1 MKTRALILVL
11 LLLGL
16 AACASH
22 APRCGDRLSPINGNL
37 STKAVR
43 S

>member
-1 MKTRALILVL
+1 MKTRALILV

-22 APRCGDRLSPINGNL
+22 APRCRDRLTPINGNL
-37 STKAVR
+37 PTKAVR

>member
-1 MKTRALILVL
+1 MKARLLVFVMLIA
-11 LLLGL
+11 L

-22 APRCGDRLSPINGNL
+22 APRCRDRLTPINNHL
-37 STKAVR
+37 PTKGAH

>member
-1 MKTRALILVL
+1 MKACVLILV

-22 APRCGDRLSPINGNL
+22 APRCGDRLTPINGNL